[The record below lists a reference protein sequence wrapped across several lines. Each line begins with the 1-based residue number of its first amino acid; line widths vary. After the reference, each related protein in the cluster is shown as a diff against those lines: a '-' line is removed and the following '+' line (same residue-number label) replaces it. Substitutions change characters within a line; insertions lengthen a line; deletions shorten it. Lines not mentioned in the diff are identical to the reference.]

1 MRINSSLDKQST
13 NSVFAQVGYYLRQ
26 KLHYFNPHRYLC
38 TQLGLTIAG
47 MTLFL
52 STFTS
57 ITISYYL
64 SHKIK
69 VDRGQSLVELSDNLT
84 EFLDW
89 GMFERCREIQMVA
102 RLPSIRS
109 SKTSVAQKQELLEEL
124 NKIYPDYAWIG
135 LTDLQGKVI
144 TSTNGIL
151 AGKDISHEDWFQAG
165 KEGTYVGDIHE
176 AKFLRKLLPKETGEL
191 SPFIDVAVPILDNQG
206 KLQGVLGAYLS
217 WEWVKK
223 VQENLLRSQ
232 PQNEQVAGLILAKD
246 GTVILGP
253 PQLQFQKL
261 NLKTVATAHSQKQG
275 YQVETWSNGN
285 QYLTSWASTQGF
297 RDYPGLDWQVLMRQ
311 PTGIVLGTARELRQN
326 LFRWGLIL
334 STLFAILVYLV
345 SERMTHPLLDIT
357 AVVERIRQG
366 ELTDTMPLVSGKNEV
381 AKLSTSLNQLVST
394 LAQQEQAIQMTN
406 QKLNQELWERQ
417 KTEQFLRKTQQ
428 QFRQIAENIE
438 EIIWIASFEFNQLLY
453 ISPAYEK
460 IFGRSCDLLYQD
472 PTSWL
477 ELVHRRDRKS
487 LKKAL
492 EIHKKQAQPISIK
505 FRIVRPN
512 GTVRWLWSQTFPVKN
527 QQNKLYRSTGI
538 VVDITQQKQAEAE
551 MRRSLEQEQELN
563 ELKSRFISIASH
575 EFRTSLNTIMSS
587 AEILQNADLNLMQ
600 QKKYKYV
607 ENIKSSTERMIQ
619 IIEEFL
625 LIEK

>member
-13 NSVFAQVGYYLRQ
+13 NSVFAQVGYY
-26 KLHYFNPHRYLC
+26 F
-38 TQLGLTIAG
+38 
-47 MTLFL
+47 
-52 STFTS
+52 
-57 ITISYYL
+57 

-69 VDRGQSLVELSDNLT
+69 VDRGESLVELSYNLT

-89 GMFERCREIQMVA
+89 SMFERCREIQMVA

-109 SKTSVAQKQELLEEL
+109 NKTSVAQKQELLEEL

-135 LTDLQGKVI
+135 LTDLQRKVI
-144 TSTNGIL
+144 TSTNGL
-151 AGKDISHEDWFQAG
+151 LVGKDISHENWFQAG
-165 KEGTYVGDIHE
+165 KERIFMGDVHE
-176 AKFLRKLLPKETGEL
+176 AKLLMKLLPKKTGDL
-191 SPFIDVAVPILDNQG
+191 WAFIDVALPILDD
-206 KLQGVLGAYLS
+206 
-217 WEWVKK
+217 E
-223 VQENLLRSQ
+223 
-232 PQNEQVAGLILAKD
+232 
-246 GTVILGP
+246 
-253 PQLQFQKL
+253 
-261 NLKTVATAHSQKQG
+261 
-275 YQVETWSNGN
+275 
-285 QYLTSWASTQGF
+285 
-297 RDYPGLDWQVLMRQ
+297 
-311 PTGIVLGTARELRQN
+311 IV
-326 LFRWGLIL
+326 
-334 STLFAILVYLV
+334 
-345 SERMTHPLLDIT
+345 
-357 AVVERIRQG
+357 
-366 ELTDTMPLVSGKNEV
+366 
-381 AKLSTSLNQLVST
+381 
-394 LAQQEQAIQMTN
+394 
-406 QKLNQELWERQ
+406 
-417 KTEQFLRKTQQ
+417 
-428 QFRQIAENIE
+428 
-438 EIIWIASFEFNQLLY
+438 WIASFEFNQLLY

-477 ELVHRRDRKS
+477 ELVHHQDRKS

-492 EIHKKQAQPISIK
+492 KIHKKQAQPINIK

-512 GTVRWLWSQTFPVKN
+512 VTVRWLWSQTFPIKN
-527 QQNKLYRSTGI
+527 KQNKFYRSTGI

-551 MRRSLEQEQELN
+551 MRRSLEQEQEIN

>member
-38 TQLGLTIAG
+38 AQLGLTIAG

-52 STFTS
+52 FTFTRL
-57 ITISYYL
+57 TIS
-64 SHKIK
+64 
-69 VDRGQSLVELSDNLT
+69 
-84 EFLDW
+84 
-89 GMFERCREIQMVA
+89 
-102 RLPSIRS
+102 SI
-109 SKTSVAQKQELLEEL
+109 
-124 NKIYPDYAWIG
+124 
-135 LTDLQGKVI
+135 
-144 TSTNGIL
+144 
-151 AGKDISHEDWFQAG
+151 
-165 KEGTYVGDIHE
+165 
-176 AKFLRKLLPKETGEL
+176 
-191 SPFIDVAVPILDNQG
+191 
-206 KLQGVLGAYLS
+206 
-217 WEWVKK
+217 
-223 VQENLLRSQ
+223 
-232 PQNEQVAGLILAKD
+232 
-246 GTVILGP
+246 
-253 PQLQFQKL
+253 
-261 NLKTVATAHSQKQG
+261 
-275 YQVETWSNGN
+275 
-285 QYLTSWASTQGF
+285 
-297 RDYPGLDWQVLMRQ
+297 
-311 PTGIVLGTARELRQN
+311 
-326 LFRWGLIL
+326 
-334 STLFAILVYLV
+334 LFAALVYLV
-345 SERMTHPLLDIT
+345 SEQKR
-357 AVVERIRQG
+357 
-366 ELTDTMPLVSGKNEV
+366 KKEV

-417 KTEQFLRKTQQ
+417 KTEQFWRKTQQ

-600 QKKYKYV
+600 QNKYKYV